1 MTHYKT
7 GVAVRVTATTA
18 VLLLAGAGCSKK
30 TDNTANY
37 KSAIDT
43 YYSARPACLWDSA
56 KKFPVQAG
64 TSDAGKTSDY
74 DALVDQGLL
83 TRTTAEKKVLI
94 IASKQVNNY
103 DLSDKGRGS
112 WKADPNQPGY
122 GNFCYGHRK
131 VATIVSASPTTSD
144 VGATTQVNYEYAIG
158 DPADWAKAP
167 ETQTAYPQVK
177 ADLNGQQTGQA
188 TLTNTSN
195 GWQVTSA
202 PGPQASAGSKAATAA
217 DGKVVQ

>member
-1 MTHYKT
+1 MNVFTTRAAARIAAVST
-7 GVAVRVTATTA
+7 G
-18 VLLLAGAGCSKK
+18 LLIAGAGCSKK
-30 TDNTANY
+30 TDNTSNY

-43 YYSARPACLWDSA
+43 YYSAHPACLWSSP
-56 KKFPVQAG
+56 KQFPVQAAQ
-64 TSDAGKTSDY
+64 SDSSKTSDY

-83 TRTTAEKKVLI
+83 TRMAVEKKKLLVLNEK
-94 IASKQVNNY
+94 ANNY
-103 DLSDKGRGS
+103 DLSDKGRGA
-112 WKADPNQPGY
+112 WTADPTQPGY

-131 VATIVSASPTTSD
+131 VSNIVSASPTTSD
-144 VGATTQVNYEYAIG
+144 VGATTQVNYQYAIG
-158 DPADWAKAP
+158 DPADWAKAA

-177 ADLNGQQTGQA
+177 ADLDGQQTGQA

-202 PGPQASAGSKAATAA
+202 PGARASSSGQPVTAA